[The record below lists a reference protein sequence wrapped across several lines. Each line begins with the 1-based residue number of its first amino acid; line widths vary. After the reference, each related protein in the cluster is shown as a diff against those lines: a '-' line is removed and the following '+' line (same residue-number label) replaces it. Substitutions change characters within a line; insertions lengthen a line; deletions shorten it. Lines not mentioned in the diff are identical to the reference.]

1 MSGSWLFVW
10 QTTGLLIIHVVIIS
24 GSWLFL
30 ALDCF
35 WLLIISSS
43 WLFLWQTTG
52 LHPSQAA
59 PTSTNLKFSTLTPR
73 IDFRLLFPIINFH
86 SLLILEKRTQGIE
99 VFNLNYVF
107 DYIDFV
113 PILDNSKFGLNC
125 LGPLCHHLNWWR
137 HLHWFQSWQRVCVT
151 CIATL
156 PWNALLALSVS
167 IEFVS
172 SSPRVTSV

>member
-1 MSGSWLFVW
+1 MSSSWLFVW
-10 QTTGLLIIHVVIIS
+10 QTTGLWIIYVVIIS
-24 GSWLFL
+24 VG
-30 ALDCF
+30 
-35 WLLIISSS
+35 IISGS

-86 SLLILEKRTQGIE
+86 SLLILEQRTQGIE

-107 DYIDFV
+107 DYIEFV
-113 PILDNSKFGLNC
+113 PILDNSSFGLNC
-125 LGPLCHHLNWWR
+125 LGPLFHHFHWWR

-156 PWNALLALSVS
+156 PWNALLARSVS
-167 IEFVS
+167 IFCVF
-172 SSPRVTSV
+172 PLIAKCHN